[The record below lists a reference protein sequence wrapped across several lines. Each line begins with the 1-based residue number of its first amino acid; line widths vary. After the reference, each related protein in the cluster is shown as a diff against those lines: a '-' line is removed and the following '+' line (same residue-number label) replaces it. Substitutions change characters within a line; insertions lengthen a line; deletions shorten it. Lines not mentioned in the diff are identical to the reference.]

1 VIKQERG
8 YTLVEL
14 LITLAISGII
24 FTAVG
29 SAIYQMSTVSGMGN
43 DKLTANHEL
52 QNTAYWFNLDGQ
64 SALRAKAGSGL
75 TYYLADDR
83 IISYALNGT
92 DLLRTDGSAQM
103 TLARN
108 ISSAS
113 FSVKERLVALN
124 ITSSFSGRS
133 NISEQRNY
141 QVYLRSIGP

>member
-1 VIKQERG
+1 VIKKEGG

-52 QNTAYWFNLDGQ
+52 QNAAYWFNQDGQ
-64 SALRAKAGSGL
+64 SALSVKAGSNL
-75 TYYLADDR
+75 TYYMFDDR
-83 IISYALNGT
+83 AVRYTLNGT
-92 DLLRTDGSAQM
+92 DLLRTDGDAQM

-113 FSVKERLVALN
+113 FSVEDRLVSLK
-124 ITSSFSGRS
+124 ITSSIPGRA

-141 QVYLRSIGP
+141 KVYLRSIEP

>member
-1 VIKQERG
+1 VIKKERG

-29 SAIYQMSTVSGMGN
+29 SAIYQMSTVSGLGN

-64 SALRAKAGSGL
+64 SALSAKAGTSL
-75 TYYLADDR
+75 TYYLADER
-83 IISYALNGT
+83 TISYVLNGT

-108 ISSAS
+108 ISSAG
-113 FSVKERLVALN
+113 FSVADRLVSLK
-124 ITSSFSGRS
+124 ITASISGRA

-141 QVYLRSIGP
+141 KVYLRSIKP